1 MKVLI
6 YGNGWI
12 GSQFIEIL
20 KKQNINYRVSLVKVD
35 LKLKNQLLQEIDEY
49 KPTNIISFIGRTHGK
64 INDAYYST
72 IDYLEKNEK
81 LFENM
86 RDNFI
91 GPQILASICED
102 QNIHFTYIGTGCIF
116 NYKDD
121 DLTYKFTE
129 DDEPNFFGSSYSI
142 IKGYT
147 DRIMHD
153 YKNTL
158 NLRIRMPI
166 IDKDNP
172 RNFITKI
179 TKYEKICSISNSMTV
194 LPELL
199 PLIIDLMKMDY
210 KGTLNFTNPGVISH
224 NEILEMYRE
233 YVDKSF
239 EWKNF
244 SIEEQNKIL
253 DSKRSNN
260 QLDTTKLES
269 LFPNINNIKNS
280 IKNLL
285 IIYKKNI

>member
-1 MKVLI
+1 MKVLL

-12 GSQFIEIL
+12 GYQFIEIL
-20 KKQNINYRVSLVKVD
+20 KKQNINYKVSNLKVD
-35 LKLKNQLLQEIDEY
+35 LKLKSQLLQEIDDY
-49 KPTNIISFIGRTHGK
+49 NPTNIISFIGRTHGK
-64 INDAYYST
+64 INEKYYST
-72 IDYLEKNEK
+72 IDYLEQDEK

-91 GPQILASICED
+91 GPQILASICEEK
-102 QNIHFTYIGTGCIF
+102 NIHFTYMGTGCIF
-116 NYKDD
+116 
-121 DLTYKFTE
+121 TYKENDLKYKFIE

-147 DRIMHD
+147 DKIMHS

-166 IDKDNP
+166 IYEDNP

-179 TKYEKICSISNSMTV
+179 TNYEKICSISNSMTV

-224 NEILEMYRE
+224 NEILEMYKE
-233 YVDKSF
+233 YVDNSF

-244 SIEEQNKIL
+244 SIDEQNKIL
-253 DSKRSNN
+253 ASKRSNN
-260 QLDTTKLES
+260 HLDTTKLES
-269 LFPNINNIKNS
+269 LFPQINNIKIS
-280 IKNLL
+280 IRNLL
-285 IIYKKNI
+285 KNYNKL

>member
-1 MKVLI
+1 MKVLL
-6 YGNGWI
+6 YGHGWI
-12 GSQFIEIL
+12 GDQFIEIL
-20 KKQNINYRVSLVKVD
+20 KKQNINYKVSNVKVD
-35 LKLKNQLLQEIDEY
+35 LKLKGQLLQEINDY
-49 KPTNIISFIGRTHGK
+49 NPTNIISFIGRTHGK
-64 INDAYYST
+64 INEKYYST
-72 IDYLEKNEK
+72 IDYLEQDEK

-91 GPQILASICED
+91 GPQILASICEEN
-102 QNIHFTYIGTGCIF
+102 NIHFTYMGTGCIF
-116 NYKDD
+116 
-121 DLTYKFTE
+121 TYKENDLKYKFIE

-147 DRIMHD
+147 DKIMHS

-166 IDKDNP
+166 IYEDNP

-179 TKYEKICSISNSMTV
+179 TNYEKICSISNSMTV

-224 NEILEMYRE
+224 NEILEMYKE
-233 YVDKSF
+233 YVDNSF

-244 SIEEQNKIL
+244 SIDEQNKIL
-253 DSKRSNN
+253 ASKRSNN
-260 QLDTTKLES
+260 HLDTTKLES
-269 LFPNINNIKNS
+269 LFPQINNIKTS
-280 IKNLL
+280 IRNLL
-285 IIYKKNI
+285 KNYNKKL

>member
-1 MKVLI
+1 MKVLL

-12 GSQFIEIL
+12 GYQFIEIL
-20 KKQNINYRVSLVKVD
+20 KKQNINYKVSNLKVD
-35 LKLKNQLLQEIDEY
+35 LKLKSQLLQEINDY
-49 KPTNIISFIGRTHGK
+49 NPTNIISFIGRTHGK
-64 INDAYYST
+64 INEKYYST
-72 IDYLEKNEK
+72 IDYLEQDEK

-91 GPQILASICED
+91 GPQILASICEEK
-102 QNIHFTYIGTGCIF
+102 NIHFTYMGTGCIF
-116 NYKDD
+116 
-121 DLTYKFTE
+121 TYKENDLKYKFIE

-147 DRIMHD
+147 DKIMHS

-166 IDKDNP
+166 IYEDNP

-179 TKYEKICSISNSMTV
+179 TNYEKICSISNSMTV

-224 NEILEMYRE
+224 NEILEMYKE
-233 YVDKSF
+233 YVDNSF

-244 SIEEQNKIL
+244 SIDEQNKIL
-253 DSKRSNN
+253 ASKRSNN
-260 QLDTTKLES
+260 HLDTTKLES
-269 LFPNINNIKNS
+269 LFPQINNIKTS
-280 IKNLL
+280 IRNLL
-285 IIYKKNI
+285 KNYNKKL

>member
-1 MKVLI
+1 MKVLL
-6 YGNGWI
+6 YGHGWI
-12 GSQFIEIL
+12 GDQFIEIL
-20 KKQNINYRVSLVKVD
+20 KKQNINYKVSNVKVD
-35 LKLKNQLLQEIDEY
+35 LKLKRQLLQEINDY
-49 KPTNIISFIGRTHGK
+49 NPTNIISFIGRTHGK
-64 INDAYYST
+64 INEKYYST
-72 IDYLEKNEK
+72 IDYLEQDEK

-91 GPQILASICED
+91 GPQILASICEEK
-102 QNIHFTYIGTGCIF
+102 NIHFTYMGTGCIF
-116 NYKDD
+116 
-121 DLTYKFTE
+121 TYKENDLKYKFIE

-147 DRIMHD
+147 DKIMNS

-166 IDKDNP
+166 IYEDNP

-179 TKYEKICSISNSMTV
+179 TNYEKICSISNSMTV

-224 NEILEMYRE
+224 NEILEMYKE
-233 YVDKSF
+233 YVDNSF

-244 SIEEQNKIL
+244 SIDEQNKIL
-253 DSKRSNN
+253 ASKRSNN
-260 QLDTTKLES
+260 HLDTTKLES
-269 LFPNINNIKNS
+269 LFPQINNIKTS
-280 IKNLL
+280 IRNLL
-285 IIYKKNI
+285 KNYNKKL

>member
-20 KKQNINYRVSLVKVD
+20 KKQNINYRVSIVKVD
-35 LKLKNQLLQEIDEY
+35 LKLKNQLLQEIDDY

-64 INDAYYST
+64 INDKYYST

-91 GPQILASICED
+91 GPTILASICED

-116 NYKDD
+116 NYKND

-269 LFPNINNIKNS
+269 LFPNINNIKKS

>member
-1 MKVLI
+1 MKVLL
-6 YGNGWI
+6 YGHGWI
-12 GSQFIEIL
+12 GDQFIEIL
-20 KKQNINYRVSLVKVD
+20 KKQNINYKVSNVKVD
-35 LKLKNQLLQEIDEY
+35 LKLKSQILQEINDY
-49 KPTNIISFIGRTHGK
+49 NPTNIISFIGRTHGK
-64 INDAYYST
+64 INEKYYST
-72 IDYLEKNEK
+72 IDYLEQDEK

-91 GPQILASICED
+91 GPQILASICEEK
-102 QNIHFTYIGTGCIF
+102 NIHFTYMGTGCIF
-116 NYKDD
+116 
-121 DLTYKFTE
+121 TYKENDLKYKFIE

-147 DRIMHD
+147 DKIMHS

-166 IDKDNP
+166 IYEDNP

-179 TKYEKICSISNSMTV
+179 TNYEKICSISNSMTV

-224 NEILEMYRE
+224 NEILEMYKE
-233 YVDKSF
+233 YVDNSF

-244 SIEEQNKIL
+244 SIDEQNKIL
-253 DSKRSNN
+253 ASKRSNN
-260 QLDTTKLES
+260 HLDTTKLES
-269 LFPNINNIKNS
+269 LFPQINNIKTS
-280 IKNLL
+280 IRNLL
-285 IIYKKNI
+285 KNYNKKL